1 MKKNIIS
8 ISPPM
13 KGWAESWWWIS
24 TVSKANTSLSV
35 GEHFMHALYYKA
47 HWKLKAAFLKE
58 LLCNSDIWGFQSLP
72 CLNWLWNTLS
82 PEGSTSAVYKP
93 SPHSSTIPALSTDS
107 SSALGLKAQARL
119 SWISTTMGCSSK
131 EPAFKTQQILKGLA
145 ESGLLFSEV

>member
-1 MKKNIIS
+1 MKKNISS

-13 KGWAESWWWIS
+13 KGWAESWWWVS
-24 TVSKANTSLSV
+24 TASKANTSQSV

-72 CLNWLWNTLS
+72 CLNWLWNTLN

-93 SPHSSTIPALSTDS
+93 CPHSCAIPASSTGS
-107 SSALGLKAQARL
+107 SSALGLKAQAWL
-119 SWISTTMGCSSK
+119 SWISATMGCSGQ
-131 EPAFKTQQILKGLA
+131 EPSFKMQHILNGLA
-145 ESGLLFSEV
+145 EAGLLFSKV